1 MRIDSGLSS
10 YSFQNRYVHVT
21 SEKDDV
27 TPETAQPAKA
37 RSGAPST
44 FSSTL
49 ISSSL
54 ASALWTVDGGRKA
67 TEASNVTGTQEA
79 KTRNASV
86 TERIEAAYREYDLS
100 DENAA

>member
-10 YSFQNRYVHVT
+10 YSFQSRYVPVA
-21 SEKDDV
+21 SEKDDA
-27 TPETAQPAKA
+27 TPETVTPAKA
-37 RSGAPST
+37 RSAAPST

-54 ASALWTVDGGRKA
+54 ASALWTVDGGRKTA
-67 TEASNVTGTQEA
+67 EAPVQNGVFSD
-79 KTRNASV
+79 KLRNASV

-100 DENAA
+100 DEDAA